1 MSDDKRPP
9 AEGPDDP
16 WPTIPPVDER
26 ARLILENVRDH
37 AIFML
42 DPKGRIVS
50 WNPGAERIHGYTA
63 AEVMGKP
70 LATLYPPAERNTD
83 KSERELSIATALG
96 RFEEEG
102 WRARKDGTI
111 FWANV
116 VLTAIRDSSGRVSGF
131 AKVTRDLTEKRKAEE
146 QVRES
151 EERLRLLIG
160 SIKDYAIFMLDPKG
174 LVVTWNPGAERIKGY
189 LEPEIVGHHISRFYT
204 PPDLERGLPY
214 ALLHQAETEGRVE
227 NEGWRVRKD
236 GTRFW
241 ADVVISAVKDSSG
254 KLRGFAKVTRD
265 LTERRK
271 MEEEQMHLAQAREAI
286 RLRDEFLSI
295 ASHELK
301 TPITTLQLQLQSVR
315 ERLGQLDQRMASK
328 VDRAARSSEQ
338 LAQLVESL
346 LDVSRIATGR
356 FELRPE
362 PFDLVESV
370 RDVTERFRDAAT
382 NAGCELSAT
391 LEASIV
397 GTWDRLRIEQVL
409 TNLLANAIK
418 YAAGSPI
425 EVLLTRDNETAI
437 LEVRDK
443 GPGVPEEALPRIFN
457 RFERAASIQHYGGLG
472 LGLYVVQEIIR
483 AHNGM
488 VTARNLPDGGAC
500 FTVQLPIALATR
512 TLEEPSK
519 AEGLH

>member
-1 MSDDKRPP
+1 MSDEKRPP

-16 WPTIPPVDER
+16 WPNIPSVEER

-42 DPKGRIVS
+42 DPTGRIVS

-83 KSERELSIATALG
+83 KSERELSIASSLG

-102 WRARKDGTI
+102 WRARKDGTT

-116 VLTAIRDSSGRVSGF
+116 VLTAIRDSSGRLSGF
-131 AKVTRDLTEKRKAEE
+131 AKVTRDLTERRKAEE
-146 QVRES
+146 QVRVS
-151 EERLRLLIG
+151 EEHLRLLIG

-174 LVVTWNPGAERIKGY
+174 QVVTWNPGAERIKGY
-189 LEPEIVGHHISRFYT
+189 LHSEIVGHHISRFYT
-204 PPDLERGLPY
+204 PEDLERGLPY
-214 ALLHQAETEGRVE
+214 ALLHQAQTEGRVE

-241 ADVVISAVKDSSG
+241 ADVVISAVKDPSG
-254 KLRGFAKVTRD
+254 RLRGFAKVTRD

-271 MEEEQMHLAQAREAI
+271 MEEERLHLAQAREAI

-301 TPITTLQLQLQSVR
+301 TPITTLQLQLQSVH
-315 ERLGQLDQRMASK
+315 ERIAQMDQRVASK
-328 VDRAARSSEQ
+328 VERAARSSEQ
-338 LAQLVESL
+338 LAQLVDSL

-356 FELRPE
+356 FELRLE
-362 PFDLVESV
+362 PFDLAEGV
-370 RDVTERFRDAAT
+370 RDVTERFRDAAVK
-382 NAGCELSAT
+382 AGCEFSVK
-391 LEASIV
+391 LEGSIL

-418 YAAGSPI
+418 YAARCPV
-425 EVLLTRDNETAI
+425 EVLLTRDNEAAI

-472 LGLYVVQEIIR
+472 LGLYVVREIVR
-483 AHNGM
+483 AHHGT

-500 FTVQLPIALATR
+500 FTVRLPIALVTR
-512 TLEEPSK
+512 KLEEPSK
-519 AEGLH
+519 VGGLH